1 MNHSILRFRPE
12 NEFKPEKMEQIE
24 AILWIYKTALTK
36 TVQLLRDNLGIIFCP
51 DSLRG
56 WCCLSPPYCLHPSGL
71 SAGWFLG
78 AVLAACASSALYL
91 VEKRC
96 SYGKGDAPGFY
107 PGVHGLYMGHPYSS
121 VYLLDPYETP
131 LPVRLFN
138 PKRSAALSGVQILLY
153 IILMQVPELIYQSR
167 VSGLAVLSAATN
179 SSWENW
185 IEWLVPNLLV
195 GVAGYL
201 LRDLV
206 YSVVAPLPFF
216 LQYFFVEAAF
226 GLFLTFL
233 MIFASLLLLSSTG
246 TTRRSRV
253 YRYKARS
260 SQ

>member
-1 MNHSILRFRPE
+1 M
-12 NEFKPEKMEQIE
+12 PEKMEQIE

-36 TVQLLRDNLGIIFCP
+36 TVQLLRDNLGIIFAP
-51 DSLRG
+51 IAYG
-56 WCCLSPPYCLHPSGL
+56 VVLSVAAILMAPLGFI
-71 SAGWFLG
+71 GGMILG

-91 VEKRC
+91 IENVVRMGKREV
-96 SYGKGDAPGFY
+96 KGLR
-107 PGVHGLYMGHPYSS
+107 GVHSFIWDILTS
-121 VYLLDPYETP
+121 VYLLDPMRLLSQFAYTTP
-131 LPVRLFN
+131 NGPLLY
-138 PKRSAALSGVQILLY
+138 LGVQILLY
-153 IILMQVPELIYQSR
+153 VIFNAVPELIYQSR
-167 VSGLAVLSAATN
+167 VSGLALLSA
-179 SSWENW
+179 SYQFIVENW
-185 IEWLVPNLLV
+185 IEWLLPNLLV

-233 MIFASLLLLSSTG
+233 MIFRGLLFAELNG